1 MYCLPSSSKRY
12 APSPRLKNT
21 GLLLSPR
28 KVRTG
33 ELTPPGMWR
42 WACWNKS
49 CERVMR
55 PPSMSMRPI
64 FRPSLLY
71 ITSCSLHRIAP
82 PVDVVRALNCSPPAR
97 RRSAIPQCADVRR
110 CNACVAATEHAVDHR
125 EQISAC
131 GDEVRSVCGVDAAD
145 GGDRNG
151 QRAARSPQQGRFG
164 LPRVGFGARGKEP
177 AEGNVIGAR
186 TCRGFGTCEFIVTGH
201 PNEGAWTEECARLF
215 NTTVV
220 AAQVHAV
227 SPEYG
232 GERDIIV
239 DDERH
244 LRHTTE
250 TQQHTHKHAPLD
262 GATVL
267 VAILDHH
274 RPVCECGVF

>member
-21 GLLLSPR
+21 GSPPTPR
-28 KVRTG
+28 KARTG
-33 ELTPPGMWR
+33 ELTPPGMRR

-64 FRPSLLY
+64 FRPSLLN

-110 CNACVAATEHAVDHR
+110 CNACVAA
-125 EQISAC
+125 
-131 GDEVRSVCGVDAAD
+131 
-145 GGDRNG
+145 
-151 QRAARSPQQGRFG
+151 
-164 LPRVGFGARGKEP
+164 
-177 AEGNVIGAR
+177 
-186 TCRGFGTCEFIVTGH
+186 
-201 PNEGAWTEECARLF
+201 
-215 NTTVV
+215 
-220 AAQVHAV
+220 AQAHAV

-244 LRHTTE
+244 LRLATE
-250 TQQHTHKHAPLD
+250 TQQLTRVRAPLD

-274 RPVCECGVF
+274 RPACERGAHLIGHARRRCQRGIGDGVESAPPHDAHVCSISSDCAQKKRLGRCWPMPKRWPFLRESQVNCCASRTADTGSSPCASRPAAAAASVQPEP

>member
-21 GLLLSPR
+21 GSPPTPR
-28 KVRTG
+28 KARTG

-110 CNACVAATEHAVDHR
+110 CNACVAAPEHAVDHR

-151 QRAARSPQQGRFG
+151 
-164 LPRVGFGARGKEP
+164 
-177 AEGNVIGAR
+177 
-186 TCRGFGTCEFIVTGH
+186 
-201 PNEGAWTEECARLF
+201 
-215 NTTVV
+215 
-220 AAQVHAV
+220 
-227 SPEYG
+227 
-232 GERDIIV
+232 ER
-239 DDERH
+239 
-244 LRHTTE
+244 
-250 TQQHTHKHAPLD
+250 APLD
-262 GATVL
+262 GATAP

-274 RPVCECGVF
+274 RPACERGAHLIGHARRRCQRGIGDGVESAPPHDAHVCSISSDCAQKKRLGRCWPMPKRWPFLRESQVNCCASRTADTGSSPCASRPAAAAASVQP